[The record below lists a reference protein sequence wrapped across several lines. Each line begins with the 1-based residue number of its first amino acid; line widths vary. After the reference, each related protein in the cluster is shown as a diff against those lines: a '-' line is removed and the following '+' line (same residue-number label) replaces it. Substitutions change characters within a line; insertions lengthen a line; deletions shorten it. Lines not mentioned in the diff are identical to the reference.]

1 MHRKLPPERIA
12 DLRGRDGLR
21 SVEVEAR
28 RKAFGQNDILE
39 VAGNA
44 WRELAED
51 TAKDPMIWFLLATA
65 LVYLVLGSRV
75 EALTLFAA
83 VAPLVGMDAFLHRR
97 TQASTAGLRVHLAG
111 HATVHRDDRWIE
123 VPAVELVP
131 GDLVRV
137 ESGGSFPADGV
148 LTSVRDLQVDES
160 ALTGEA
166 YPVRKRALDPYPE
179 GGAAHTATEP
189 EDAHW
194 GFAGTRALAGSAT
207 ARIVFTGG
215 DTLYGEIVAS
225 AVRGD
230 KAATPL
236 QAAIANLVALLVS
249 GAAALCGIL
258 AFVRLRQGHGWL
270 DAIVSAATLAVAAL
284 PEEFPVVF
292 TVFLGV
298 GVYRL
303 AKRKALVRRAVSV
316 ENIGRVSCICS
327 DKTGTITEGRLRLS
341 RMIPVEGQSESSLLR
356 LAALASRSETGD
368 PLDVAVH
375 ENASARG
382 IAVGSSDRAATF
394 PFTESRR
401 RETAVL
407 LGDGEPMAITKG
419 SPETVLALCRMS
431 GADSASWLEKTRAL
445 AGEGQKVL
453 ACATRSLDAGWMGGE
468 PDRDFRLEGL
478 LAFEDPVRKGV
489 KEAIDSCRDGG
500 IRVILVTGDHPAT
513 ARAVAGKLGL
523 GGSSPRVVT
532 GEELVPEGEAG
543 GVRLDLRSV
552 DVIAR
557 ALPSQKLALVQ
568 ALRSQGEIV
577 AVTGDGVN
585 DVPALQAADIGIA
598 MGQRGTRSARE
609 VSSIVLLDDDFS
621 SIVHAIAEGR
631 QLFRNLQLSFQY
643 LLMIHIPLVLTAT
656 LIPLAGYPLLYLP
669 IHVVWLEAIIHP
681 TALLVFQEL
690 PHGNELLRAPP
701 RREGR
706 FFSMGDWLLIGVVG
720 LLMTVLVA
728 ASYDRSLGA
737 GGDVEHARAM
747 ALTVLILASAAI
759 TAISSRLR
767 SVSAAVVAG
776 ATLLSALSLVQIP
789 WTAHLLHLEP
799 LHLDDWAIAIAG
811 VGAAVGVPFL
821 VRGLAGASG
830 SAAIPR

>member
-1 MHRKLPPERIA
+1 MVLNLPSDRLSE
-12 DLRGRDGLR
+12 LGGREGLR
-21 SVEVEAR
+21 SPEVVAR
-28 RKAFGQNDILE
+28 RKTYGPNDIIE
-39 VAGNA
+39 VPGNP

-65 LVYLVLGSRV
+65 LVYLVLGSGV
-75 EALTLFAA
+75 EAFTLFGAI
-83 VAPLVGMDAFLHRR
+83 APLVGMDAFLHRR
-97 TQASTAGLRVHLAG
+97 TQASTAGLRRHLAG
-111 HATVHRDDRWIE
+111 PATVHRDDRWIE

-137 ESGGSFPADGV
+137 ESGASFPADGV
-148 LTSVRDLQVDES
+148 LVSVRDLQVDES
-160 ALTGEA
+160 SLTGEA
-166 YPVRKRALDPYPE
+166 YPVRKRALDHPP
-179 GGAAHTATEP
+179 GARSRAGDGV
-189 EDAHW
+189 EDVQC
-194 GFAGTRALAGSAT
+194 GFAGTRVLAGSAT
-207 ARIVFTGG
+207 LRVVFTGG
-215 DTLYGEIVAS
+215 ETLYGEIVRM

-230 KAATPL
+230 KAPTPL
-236 QAAIANLVALLVS
+236 QAAISNLVSRLLA
-249 GAAALCGIL
+249 GAAALCAIL

-341 RMIPVEGQSESSLLR
+341 RVLPNEGASESTVLR

-368 PLDVAVH
+368 PIDVAIH
-375 ENASARG
+375 EKAAEAG
-382 IAVGSSDRAATF
+382 LDFATPERAATF
-394 PFTESRR
+394 PFTEIRR
-401 RETAVL
+401 RETVVL
-407 LGDGEPMAITKG
+407 LGNGDRMAVTKG
-419 SPETVLALCRMS
+419 SPESVLALCAAS
-431 GADSASWLEKTRAL
+431 EEEKASWLEKTRAL
-445 AGEGQKVL
+445 SGEGRKVL
-453 ACATRSLDAGWMGGE
+453 ACASRGLDAGWVGGE
-468 PDRDFRLEGL
+468 PDRDYRLEGL
-478 LAFEDPVRKGV
+478 VAFEDPIREGVR
-489 KEAIDSCRDGG
+489 EAIATCRDGG

-513 ARAVAGKLGL
+513 ARAVAARLGL
-523 GGSSPRVVT
+523 GAPAPRVVT
-532 GEELVPEGEAG
+532 GEELGPEGEVSIDLAS
-543 GVRLDLRSV
+543 LDV
-552 DVIAR
+552 VAR
-557 ALPSQKLALVQ
+557 ALPVQKLALVR
-568 ALRSQGEIV
+568 ALRERGEIV

-585 DVPALQAADIGIA
+585 DVPALQAADIGVA

-690 PHGNELLRAPP
+690 PSGNELLGASP

-706 FFSMGDWLLIGVVG
+706 FFSTRDWLLIGAVG
-720 LLMTVLVA
+720 VLTSVLVA
-728 ASYDRSLGA
+728 ASYDRSLGIR
-737 GGDVEHARAM
+737 GDVEHARAM
-747 ALTVLILASAAI
+747 ALTALILASAAI

-767 SVSAAVVAG
+767 SISAVVVAG
-776 ATLLSALSLVQIP
+776 ASLLSAVLLVQTP
-789 WTAHLLHLEP
+789 WIAKLLRLHP
-799 LHLDDWAIAIAG
+799 LHLDDWAIAILG
-811 VGAAVGVPFL
+811 VAIAVGVPFL
-821 VRGLAGASG
+821 IRAVADRRGS
-830 SAAIPR
+830 STPR